1 VAGVSDV
8 GTRPWQQVPEIVHRP
23 SRLQAL
29 ASLSAN
35 AETSAEALDRIAG
48 IACRVLDAPVAIVN
62 LIDARRQH
70 FVGCEGDLG
79 VSEMPLEAGF
89 CPFALGAERAYSFSD
104 AAADPELA
112 DNPAVVKLG
121 VRAYAGVPLR
131 DLTGE
136 PVGTLCAVDTQPHEW
151 SDEDLT
157 TLTDLAAS
165 AVSELQLLA
174 ATRHAA
180 RQQSRVEQLAALGA
194 ELVATSTPA
203 EIADRVLTA
212 VVPMGAHGVWL
223 LTGDPIA
230 VVAAAGPDQAPP
242 ALDGAAAVAASG
254 EPRCDSGPD
263 RAVALLPLAGGGVLA
278 ASFDPDRILEPDDR
292 THLAALAA
300 IAGLALAR

>member
-1 VAGVSDV
+1 MDPVSDV
-8 GTRPWQQVPEIVHRP
+8 GTRRWQQVPEIVHRP

-62 LIDARRQH
+62 LIDADRQH
-70 FVGCEGDLG
+70 FIGCEGGLG

-89 CPFALGAERAYSFSD
+89 CPFALGAERAYSFSN
-104 AAADPELA
+104 ALADPELV

-121 VRAYAGVPLR
+121 VVAYAGVPLR

-151 SDEDLT
+151 TDEDLT

-180 RQQSRVEQLAALGA
+180 RQQSRVEQLAAFGA
-194 ELVATSTPA
+194 ELVAAHSPA
-203 EIADRVLTA
+203 EIADRLLPA
-212 VVPMGAHGVWL
+212 VVTMGGSRVWL
-223 LTGDPIA
+223 LTGDPLEA
-230 VVAAAGPDQAPP
+230 VAAAGPDQDAAP
-242 ALDGAAAVAASG
+242 LGEAATVAETG
-254 EPRCDSGPD
+254 EPRCVNG
-263 RAVALLPLAGGGVLA
+263 VALLPLAGSGVLGVA
-278 ASFDPDRILEPDDR
+278 FPADRVLEPDDR
-292 THLAALAA
+292 AHLAALAA
-300 IAGLALAR
+300 IAGLALTR